1 MPTRAPRRNRVVCTL
16 GPACADAAI
25 LERMIRAGLDV
36 ARFNFSHGTH
46 ESHTALLESLRQAA
60 QRVGRPI
67 GVLQDLC
74 GPKIRVGEMPGGAV
88 HIADGQEVV
97 FFTGASAQAPAGELP
112 VEYDALCQDVKIG
125 DRILF
130 DDGALEATVIEEG
143 VRTVKLRFLRGG
155 ILKSRKGMN
164 LPGVHVSASSVTK
177 KDLADL
183 EWGLANGVDFVALSF
198 VRAPEDLLPVRAR
211 LEKMTDPPLL
221 LSKIEKPEAVARLE
235 EIVRASD
242 GIMVA
247 RGDLGVELDFEK
259 VPPIQKRLIRLCN
272 ALDKPVITATQ
283 MLESMTHNAR
293 PTRAEVSDVSNA
305 ILDGTDAV
313 MLSGETASGK
323 YPVEVVEAMDRIARE
338 AERYYLAG
346 RLEQSA
352 PPSDIQSN
360 NLHDALALGVER
372 ISRSLH
378 IKAIVVI
385 TQSGETARFVAS
397 SRPRVPIL
405 ALSPNARA
413 LRRMTL
419 YWGVTPAPCSEYST
433 PNEALKQAEVA
444 VKAQG
449 LAQVGDTIVVAV
461 GREGPEAFSG
471 RIHIHR
477 IARQFQSLTMVLR
490 KDTDRSM
497 KDGI

>member
-1 MPTRAPRRNRVVCTL
+1 MPVSAPRRNRIVCTL
-16 GPACADAAI
+16 GPACTEPAV
-25 LERMIRAGLDV
+25 LERMIHAGLDV

-46 ESHTALLESLRQAA
+46 ESHAAMLEKLRQAA
-60 QRVGRPI
+60 QQAGRPI

-88 HIADGQEVV
+88 QITDGQEVV
-97 FFTGASAQAPAGELP
+97 FFTGPSAQAPAGELP
-112 VEYDALCQDVKIG
+112 VEYDALTKDVKVG

-130 DDGALEATVIEEG
+130 DDGALEAAVIEEG
-143 VRTVKLRFLRGG
+143 ARAVKLRFLRGG
-155 ILKSRKGMN
+155 VLKTRKGMN
-164 LPGVHVSASSVTK
+164 LPGVKVSAPSVTE

-183 EWGLANGVDFVALSF
+183 EWGLAHGVDFVALSF
-198 VRAPEDLLPVRAR
+198 VRAPEDLQPVRER
-211 LEKMTDPPLL
+211 LAKVKDPPLL
-221 LSKIEKPEAVARLE
+221 LAKIEKPEAVARLE

-247 RGDLGVELDFEK
+247 RGDLGVEMDFEK

-272 ALDKPVITATQ
+272 ELDKPVITATQ
-283 MLESMTHNAR
+283 MLESMTQNAR

-323 YPVEVVEAMDRIARE
+323 YPVEAVETMDRIARE
-338 AERYYLAG
+338 AEQYYLSA
-346 RLEQSA
+346 RLEQTA
-352 PPSDIQSN
+352 PPSDHQAN
-360 NLHDALALGVER
+360 GLHDALALGVER
-372 ISRSLH
+372 IARSLH

-405 ALSPNARA
+405 ALSPSARA

-419 YWGVTPAPCSEYST
+419 YWGVIPAPCGEYIN
-433 PNEALKQAEVA
+433 PNEALKQAEAA
-444 VKAQG
+444 VKEQG
-449 LAQVGDTIVVAV
+449 LAKVGDTIAVAV
-461 GREGPEAFSG
+461 GREGTEAFSG

-477 IARQFQSLTMVLR
+477 IERQFQSLTMVLR
-490 KDTDRSM
+490 KDTGRIV
-497 KDGI
+497 KEGN